1 MLIGQ
6 SELVIDKT
14 GQLTLPP
21 KYCEAI
27 KEGAFLTMGFDRN
40 LLLLPSEEFQNML
53 RYISSLSITDPL
65 ARSLLRFLLGNAIE
79 LSMDNEN
86 QISIPKNLLE
96 FAGIEQDIIAI
107 GQGEYS
113 ELWAPRFWKKQ
124 VQILQHPDANND
136 RFASLFIAVA

>member
-6 SELVIDKT
+6 SELVIEKT
-14 GQLTLPP
+14 GQLPLPP
-21 KYCEAI
+21 QYCEAI

-79 LSMDNEN
+79 LSLDNKN

-113 ELWAPRFWKKQ
+113 ELWAPKFWKKQ

-136 RFASLFIAVA
+136 RFANLFIAVV

>member
-1 MLIGQ
+1 MFIGQ

-40 LLLLPSEEFQNML
+40 LLLLPGEEFQNML

-65 ARSLLRFLLGNAIE
+65 VRSLIRFLLGNAIE
-79 LSMDNEN
+79 LKMDNEN
-86 QISIPKNLLE
+86 RISIPKNLLE
-96 FAGIEQDIIAI
+96 FAGIDQDIIAI

-124 VQILQHPDANND
+124 VQILEHPDTNND
-136 RFASLFIAVA
+136 RFASLFIAVV